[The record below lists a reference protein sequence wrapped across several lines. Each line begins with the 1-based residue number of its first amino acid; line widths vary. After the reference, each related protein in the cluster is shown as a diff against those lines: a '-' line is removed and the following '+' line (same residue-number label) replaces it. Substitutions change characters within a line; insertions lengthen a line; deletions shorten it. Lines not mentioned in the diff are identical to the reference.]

1 MMKSSNLQKSSRG
14 FTSPSPFS
22 LLLNLAVCMH
32 IQQISDTETI
42 SVPSIQ
48 EQFGIFYTYLLSCG
62 ELAERIETTL
72 MSVQ

>member
-1 MMKSSNLQKSSRG
+1 MMKSSTPQKPSRG

-32 IQQISDTETI
+32 IQQLSDTQTV

-48 EQFGIFYTYLLSCG
+48 EPFGIFYTYSLSCG
-62 ELAERIETTL
+62 ELDERIETTL